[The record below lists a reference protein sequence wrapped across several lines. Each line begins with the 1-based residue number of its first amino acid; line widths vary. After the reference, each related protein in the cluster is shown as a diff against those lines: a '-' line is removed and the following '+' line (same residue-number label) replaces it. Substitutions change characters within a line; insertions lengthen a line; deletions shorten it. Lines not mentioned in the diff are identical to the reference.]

1 MYSLTSLPPNMS
13 VIPSNWSAS
22 NLNHSDNHQR
32 NEGKSQSYSEVEDG
46 LLKGEK
52 EQTYPDNED
61 SDDDMDAE
69 LAGRG
74 SSVSLRESITSRH
87 SLVISA
93 DQGANTLTL

>member
-13 VIPSNWSAS
+13 VIPSNWSAG
-22 NLNHSDNHQR
+22 NLNHTDNPQR
-32 NEGKSQSYSEVEDG
+32 NEGNNQSVSEAGDG
-46 LLKGEK
+46 LKGEK
-52 EQTYPDNED
+52 EHTHHDNED

-69 LAGRG
+69 MAGRG